1 MATII
6 PFYRKR
12 FVYENDA
19 QMVLAVMVG
28 DEGATRYLFYDHY
41 TALLRKNYNKVVGQL
56 PVQFDDLV
64 QELYLYLC
72 ENDWGKLKKF
82 DPDKDDFVCWF
93 STVSFRFFKDCC
105 KKKFY
110 SSTDFSDDIPN
121 YDKRESYFDWENSE
135 LMRDLRRVLP
145 FFQPPRDREIIE
157 ATIIHDEPI
166 AEVAK
171 RYNLTENNL
180 STIKRRALARLVATY
195 LSDYKK

>member
-1 MATII
+1 MPSII
-6 PFYRKR
+6 SFHRKR

-19 QMVLAVMVG
+19 QLVSAVMAG

-41 TALLRKNYNKVVGQL
+41 TALLRKNYNKTVGNL

-64 QELYLYLC
+64 QELYLFFR
-72 ENDWGKLKKF
+72 ENDWEKLKKY
-82 DPDKDDFVCWF
+82 DPAEDFICWF

-110 SSTDFSDDIPN
+110 SSTDFTDDIPN

-157 ATIIHDEPI
+157 ATVIRDESI
-166 AEVAK
+166 SEVAQ

>member
-1 MATII
+1 MPSII
-6 PFYRKR
+6 PFHRKR

-19 QMVLAVMVG
+19 QLVSAVMAG

-41 TALLRKNYNKVVGQL
+41 TALLRKNNNKTVGNL

-64 QELYLYLC
+64 QELYLFFR
-72 ENDWGKLKKF
+72 ENDWEKLKKY
-82 DPDKDDFVCWF
+82 DPAEDFICWF

-110 SSTDFSDDIPN
+110 SSTDFTDDIPN

-157 ATIIHDEPI
+157 ATVIRDESI
-166 AEVAK
+166 SEVAK

>member
-6 PFYRKR
+6 PFHRRR

-19 QMVLAVMVG
+19 QMVLAVMAG

-41 TALLRKNYNKVVGQL
+41 TALLRKNYNKVAGNL
-56 PVQFDDLV
+56 PVQFEDLV

-72 ENDWGKLKKF
+72 GNNWEKLKKYN
-82 DPDKDDFVCWF
+82 PEEDFVCWF
-93 STVSFRFFKDCC
+93 STVSFRFFKDYC

-110 SSTDFSDDIPN
+110 SVTDFSDDIPN
-121 YDKRESYFDWENSE
+121 YDKRESYFDWETSE

-157 ATIIHDEPI
+157 ATVIRDEKL
-166 AEVAK
+166 ADVAK
-171 RYNLTENNL
+171 RYNLTEDNL
-180 STIKRRALARLVATY
+180 STIKRRALARLVAKY

>member
-6 PFYRKR
+6 PFHRRR

-19 QMVLAVMVG
+19 QMVLAVMAG

-41 TALLRKNYNKVVGQL
+41 TALLRKNYNKTVGNL
-56 PVQFDDLV
+56 PVQFEDLV
-64 QELYLYLC
+64 QELYLFFR
-72 ENDWGKLKKF
+72 ENDWEKLKKY
-82 DPDKDDFVCWF
+82 DPEEDFVCWF
-93 STVSFRFFKDCC
+93 STVSFRFFKDYC

-110 SSTDFSDDIPN
+110 SATDFTDDIPN
-121 YDKRESYFDWENSE
+121 YDKRESYFDWGNSE

-145 FFQPPRDREIIE
+145 FFEPPRDREIIE
-157 ATIIHDEPI
+157 ATVIQDEPI
-166 AEVAK
+166 SEVAK

>member
-6 PFYRKR
+6 PFHRKR
-12 FVYENDA
+12 FVYENDT
-19 QMVLAVMVG
+19 QLVSAVMAG

-41 TALLRKNYNKVVGQL
+41 TALLRKNYNKNVGTL

-64 QELYLYLC
+64 QELFLYLR
-72 ENDWGKLKKF
+72 ENNWEKLKKF
-82 DPDKDDFVCWF
+82 NPIECDFICWF

-110 SSTDFSDDIPN
+110 KTTDFSDDIPN
-121 YDKRESYFDWENSE
+121 YDKREAYFDWENSE
-135 LMRDLRRVLP
+135 LMRDLRRILP
-145 FFQPPRDREIIE
+145 FFQPPRDREILE
-157 ATIIHDEPI
+157 ATILRDESI

-171 RYNLTENNL
+171 RHNLTENNL
-180 STIKRRALARLVATY
+180 STIKRRALARLVANY

>member
-6 PFYRKR
+6 PFHRKR
-12 FVYENDA
+12 FVYESDA
-19 QMVLAVMVG
+19 QLVSAVMAG

-41 TALLRKNYNKVVGQL
+41 TALLRRNYIKTVGNL
-56 PVQFDDLV
+56 PIQFEDLV
-64 QELYLYLC
+64 QELYLFLC
-72 ENDWGKLKKF
+72 ADNWEKLKKYNVEN
-82 DPDKDDFVCWF
+82 DFVCWF
-93 STVSFRFFKDCC
+93 STVSFRFFKDYC

-110 SSTDFSDDIPN
+110 SVTDFSNEIPN

-135 LMRDLRRVLP
+135 LMRDLRRVLA

-157 ATIIHDEPI
+157 ATVIRDEKLS
-166 AEVAK
+166 EVAK
-171 RYNLTENNL
+171 RYDLTEDNL